1 MNGHCDAL
9 SAAGDPASAVIRKD
23 AMDSGPSDP
32 EGSPYP
38 VGIPGGPGRPVR
50 LRRHVRRLVRLLA
63 RLVLVAAVAS
73 VVAVGLWRF
82 APPPLSGVMVQRWLD
97 ARVHG
102 RSYRLDYEWTPRR
115 DIPVALPLA
124 VIAAEDQRFFR
135 HNGWDGEAIRQ
146 AVEEAREGG
155 RRRGASTISQQTAK
169 NLFLWTGRSWLRKGL
184 ETWYTFWIELL
195 WPKERILE
203 VYLNLA
209 EWDEGAFGVGAAC
222 RRHFDT
228 TPAHLDRARAAR
240 LAAVLPNPRR
250 LDAGQPSAY
259 VLRRQGQ
266 IQVQMRQLDG
276 SEFTAPL
283 RDW

>member
-1 MNGHCDAL
+1 
-9 SAAGDPASAVIRKD
+9 
-23 AMDSGPSDP
+23 MDSGPTHP

-38 VGIPGGPGRPVR
+38 AGITEGPVPPIRPVR
-50 LRRHVRRLVRLLA
+50 PAQPRRRVRRLARLLVRLALLA
-63 RLVLVAAVAS
+63 IVGSVAAVA
-73 VVAVGLWRF
+73 LWRF
-82 APPPLSGVMVQRWLD
+82 APPPLSGVMAQRWLE
-97 ARVHG
+97 ARLHG
-102 RSYRLDYEWTPRR
+102 QPFRLDYQWTPRR
-115 DIPVALPLA
+115 DIAATLPLA

-135 HNGWDGEAIRQ
+135 HDGWDGEAIRQ
-146 AVEEAREGG
+146 ALEEAKEGG

-209 EWDEGAFGVGAAC
+209 EWDEGVFGVGAAC

-228 TPAHLDRARAAR
+228 TPARLDRARAAR

-250 LDAGQPSAY
+250 MDAGHPSAY

-266 IQVQMRQLDG
+266 IQAQMGHLDG

-283 RDW
+283 RGW